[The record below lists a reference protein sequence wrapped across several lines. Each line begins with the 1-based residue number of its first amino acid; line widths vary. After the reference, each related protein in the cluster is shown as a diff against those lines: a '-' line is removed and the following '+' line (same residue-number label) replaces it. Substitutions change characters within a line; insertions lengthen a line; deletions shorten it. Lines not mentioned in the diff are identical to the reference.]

1 MRRTMRGYVTKSL
14 SFILRSKWKAL
25 CFLSLFCLFII
36 HITWNSQLSQLNSS
50 FSENNF
56 ESPFSTPFKA
66 QVIKCTMDN
75 CFDSSRC
82 SQFKV
87 YVYPDDPNSPKI
99 STNYQKILSAIRRSP
114 FYTDKPEEA
123 CIFVPSLDTLDR
135 DPRSDHYITDLH
147 KRINQLPFWS
157 SQPTTIRRA
166 PQYQPGMN
174 HLLFILFSGTWPY
187 YDVDELNMD
196 VGSAMLARASSSKV
210 RMRQNFD
217 ISFPLVTAN
226 YPDAG
231 QIPRYS
237 PPPDARVHLKFMASF
252 KGKRY
257 VVGIGSETRN
267 SLYHI
272 HNGKDIIIATTCK
285 HMDNWNLYA
294 DSRCPIDNA
303 YYETVSY
310 EELLHNSTFC
320 LVPRGRRL
328 GSFRFLEVLEAG
340 CIPVI
345 LANDW
350 ELPFAEV
357 IDWSQIAI
365 LAYEQTL
372 SRLPVLLRNI
382 PESRIIQMRERVRF
396 IWNSYFRSV
405 DAIVH
410 ATLLSIR
417 DRLTLQRRNYE
428 LWNRS
433 PGRILF
439 VESTNIEG
447 CSYPSSDL
455 PVRCQKYIDRG
466 FTLLV
471 TIRQPFCSDYLDRL
485 KKLASMF
492 TKSLRLKKVVLV
504 WQCNFPPPL
513 SEKTISVQIYNDLP
527 VELSFAPPPLKSTES
542 STYSIPS
549 PSNRFRPTSKQIHT
563 LAVWSVELDVAD
575 TITLPQVEAAYD
587 LWLQFPHKLIGF
599 TPRTHVWS
607 NVEKIWSY
615 SINVTSQ
622 GNFSMVLLNAAVY
635 HRYYQTLYWKLT
647 TESMRETVDT
657 MATGE
662 DILFNCV
669 VGYASQSAP
678 LLLSTSKKTS
688 QSSNFPPSEL
698 TNYMGIPEFG
708 TNQTQ
713 PKVEPDEVLA
723 YRHTC
728 LRAFSNAFQPLH
740 LLASFADPDNGKH
753 FGLANSMQYPFLP
766 LYYSNLRFVT
776 PEA

>member
-1 MRRTMRGYVTKSL
+1 
-14 SFILRSKWKAL
+14 
-25 CFLSLFCLFII
+25 
-36 HITWNSQLSQLNSS
+36 
-50 FSENNF
+50 
-56 ESPFSTPFKA
+56 
-66 QVIKCTMDN
+66 MDN
-75 CFDSSRC
+75 CFDSTRC
-82 SQFKV
+82 SHFKV

-99 STNYQKILSAIRRSP
+99 STNYLKILSAIRRSP
-114 FYTDKPEEA
+114 FYTDNPEVA

-135 DPRSDHYITDLH
+135 DPRSNHYITDLH
-147 KRINQLPFWS
+147 KRIIQLPYWS
-157 SQPTTIRRA
+157 SQPTTSRQASQHR
-166 PQYQPGMN
+166 PGMN

-196 VGSAMLARASSSKV
+196 VGSAMLARASSSKI
-210 RMRQNFD
+210 RMRRNFD
-217 ISFPLVTAN
+217 ISFPL
-226 YPDAG
+226 
-231 QIPRYS
+231 
-237 PPPDARVHLKFMASF
+237 
-252 KGKRY
+252 GKRY

-272 HNGKDIIIATTCK
+272 HSGKDIVIATTCK

-340 CIPVI
+340 CIPVL

-372 SRLPVLLRNI
+372 TRLPVLLRNI
-382 PESRIIQMRERVRF
+382 PESRIIQMREKVRF
-396 IWNSYFRSV
+396 VWNSYFRSV

-439 VESTNIEG
+439 IESTSIEG
-447 CSYPSSDL
+447 CSYPSPDL
-455 PVRCQKYIDRG
+455 PVRCQKYIDKG

-485 KKLASMF
+485 KKLASVF
-492 TKSLRLKKVVLV
+492 TRSLRLKKAVLV
-504 WQCNFPPPL
+504 WQCNFPSPL
-513 SEKTISVQIYNDLP
+513 SEKTISAQLYNDLP
-527 VELSFAPPPLKSTES
+527 VELSFAPPPLKNTES
-542 STYSIPS
+542 STYGIPS
-549 PSNRFRPTSKQIHT
+549 PSNRFRPTSKQLHT

-615 SINVTSQ
+615 SINATSQ
-622 GNFSMVLLNAAVY
+622 GSFSMVLLNAAVY
-635 HRYYQTLYWKLT
+635 H
-647 TESMRETVDT
+647 
-657 MATGE
+657 G
-662 DILFNCV
+662 
-669 VGYASQSAP
+669 
-678 LLLSTSKKTS
+678 
-688 QSSNFPPSEL
+688 
-698 TNYMGIPEFG
+698 
-708 TNQTQ
+708 
-713 PKVEPDEVLA
+713 
-723 YRHTC
+723 
-728 LRAFSNAFQPLH
+728 
-740 LLASFADPDNGKH
+740 
-753 FGLANSMQYPFLP
+753 
-766 LYYSNLRFVT
+766 
-776 PEA
+776 